1 MFVILRQAKNGMN
14 RTRMNLEIAMKA
26 YKYLFLAPIVAIF
39 SVASAADI
47 GAMMDNCNG
56 CHGDNGVSQWGDVP
70 TIAGIDAFGIAD
82 ALFMY
87 RDEERPCS
95 ESEYRQGDT
104 SRAATTMCAL
114 TADLSDDDIELLG
127 DAYAELAFVPAVQE
141 FDAALAAAGAAVH
154 EQQCDKCHSD
164 GGANVEDEASILAGQ
179 WITYL
184 ENSFADF
191 LSGDRPQDKKMRE
204 KLDALSADDV
214 TALVHYYAS
223 QQ

>member
-1 MFVILRQAKNGMN
+1 
-14 RTRMNLEIAMKA
+14 MKA
-26 YKYLFLAPIVAIF
+26 YKYLFLMPVLAMF
-39 SVASAADI
+39 SMASASDI
-47 GAMMDNCNG
+47 DAIIEDCNG

-70 TIAGIDAFGIAD
+70 TIAGIDAFGTAD
-82 ALFMY
+82 ALFMF

-114 TADLSDDDIELLG
+114 AADLSDDDIEVLG
-127 DAYAELAFVPAVQE
+127 DTYAEFEFVPAVQD
-141 FDAALAAAGAAVH
+141 FDAALAEAGAAVH

-164 GGANVEDEASILAGQ
+164 GGSNVEDEASILAGQ
-179 WITYL
+179 WIPYL
-184 ENSFADF
+184 ENTFADY
-191 LSGDRPQDKKMRE
+191 LSGDRPQDKKMKE